1 MIEKKLKLNKFGYD
15 KWGGVFLSEIFSNDK
30 SLPISP
36 NNDESYSGD
45 YCLRVK
51 VNKSSDVVFLSSVYN
66 NFLDENRQIQFNK
79 TNESFIRS
87 EIKSMET
94 KLTNCSYIK
103 NCSLVILEREMN
115 KWGDLKEQLYIL
127 QRNSH
132 EVIY

>member
-1 MIEKKLKLNKFGYD
+1 
-15 KWGGVFLSEIFSNDK
+15 
-30 SLPISP
+30 
-36 NNDESYSGD
+36 
-45 YCLRVK
+45 
-51 VNKSSDVVFLSSVYN
+51 
-66 NFLDENRQIQFNK
+66 
-79 TNESFIRS
+79 
-87 EIKSMET
+87 MET